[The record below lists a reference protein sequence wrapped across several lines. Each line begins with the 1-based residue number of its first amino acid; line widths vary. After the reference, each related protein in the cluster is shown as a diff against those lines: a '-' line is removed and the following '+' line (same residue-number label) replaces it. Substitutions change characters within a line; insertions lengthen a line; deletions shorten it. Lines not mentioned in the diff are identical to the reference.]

1 MKEGSVEWS
10 VGHLGQAWDSA
21 VALTMPL
28 CDRTM
33 ANCFVN
39 ASFSLARNGTCPDVI
54 EQFVVGYGEHRTR
67 EWLFLAGLR
76 CHTGGSCRSV

>member
-1 MKEGSVEWS
+1 
-10 VGHLGQAWDSA
+10 
-21 VALTMPL
+21 
-28 CDRTM
+28 M

-39 ASFSLARNGTCPDVI
+39 ASYSLARNGTCPDVI

-76 CHTGGSCRSV
+76 CHTGGACRSV